1 MTFCDA
7 IVYTTVL
14 GVPFAY
20 FAVLLNAHFMQKS
33 VNYSATVCCGARFL
47 QVSLESLH
55 NKYHTLR
62 QHEESE
68 EIVVDEDED
77 EDEEGKEENEE
88 EEEEEDDESE
98 EDDGS
103 EEGEVRENSSWWG
116 SPAQDKT
123 D

>member
-62 QHEESE
+62 QSE

-88 EEEEEDDESE
+88 EEEEEDENESE